1 MYRRLFGIDKK
12 KKNGQVDPE
21 TVRLFFWRGGG
32 RSLALREGW
41 DADAVNQ
48 YSGRKGGDAEYYHSG
63 RGGRWLLLRRKGWEV
78 VVVANAAD

>member
-12 KKNGQVDPE
+12 KKMDKL
-21 TVRLFFWRGGG
+21 TLRLLDFFFGGGGG

-48 YSGRKGGDAEYYHSG
+48 YSGRKGVMQNTITQAGVGDGYYYVG
-63 RGGRWLLLRRKGWEV
+63 RGGRWL
-78 VVVANAAD
+78 

>member
-48 YSGRKGGDAEYYHSG
+48 YSGRKGVMQNTITQAGVGDGYYYVG
-63 RGGRWLLLRRKGWEV
+63 RGGRWL
-78 VVVANAAD
+78 